1 MFRSTLSNKLSTFGV
16 SASRRSTLL
25 GSSRTFNFASSE
37 YNNAVHGSS
46 PEDKYHPV
54 LPVPNFNDLRSRT
67 LNYIDGFDKQVWFD
81 QPIVSVL
88 DGEKLYGG
96 KTIDTTD
103 AFGNVNGKI
112 IHANKEEVEKLIAHI
127 NKISPGKK
135 TDFR

>member
-1 MFRSTLSNKLSTFGV
+1 M
-16 SASRRSTLL
+16 
-25 GSSRTFNFASSE
+25 
-37 YNNAVHGSS
+37 
-46 PEDKYHPV
+46 
-54 LPVPNFNDLRSRT
+54 RSRT